1 MMGVRVHNASR
12 AVVAV
17 DGGTLALGAGSG
29 VHGGGMSAPIALGN
43 RGSDLDSVRSA
54 WLPGTHTVMLQRFQ
68 RETDAASSGSE
79 PVRLVLTLEVQ
90 GEVAADAAEGDVLE
104 LGEIS
109 GSEAGEGWLGL
120 GDWSPARLLMLA
132 GAAGVGEV
140 GRGPL

>member
-1 MMGVRVHNASR
+1 
-12 AVVAV
+12 
-17 DGGTLALGAGSG
+17 
-29 VHGGGMSAPIALGN
+29 
-43 RGSDLDSVRSA
+43 
-54 WLPGTHTVMLQRFQ
+54 MLQRFQ

-132 GAAGVGEV
+132 GAAGLGAVGLAACRAGAALRV
-140 GRGPL
+140 PGRRRATGEGQPGPHVQPHA

>member
-1 MMGVRVHNASR
+1 
-12 AVVAV
+12 
-17 DGGTLALGAGSG
+17 
-29 VHGGGMSAPIALGN
+29 
-43 RGSDLDSVRSA
+43 
-54 WLPGTHTVMLQRFQ
+54 MLQRFQ

-104 LGEIS
+104 LGELS

-132 GAAGVGEV
+132 GAAGPRVAGLV
-140 GRGPL
+140 TFLGGSALQLLRRRRATAHANSPPPGSP

>member
-1 MMGVRVHNASR
+1 
-12 AVVAV
+12 
-17 DGGTLALGAGSG
+17 
-29 VHGGGMSAPIALGN
+29 
-43 RGSDLDSVRSA
+43 
-54 WLPGTHTVMLQRFQ
+54 MLQRFQ

-132 GAAGVGEV
+132 GDRKSTRLNSSHVAISYAVFCLKKKKPNTGSWL
-140 GRGPL
+140 RSNR